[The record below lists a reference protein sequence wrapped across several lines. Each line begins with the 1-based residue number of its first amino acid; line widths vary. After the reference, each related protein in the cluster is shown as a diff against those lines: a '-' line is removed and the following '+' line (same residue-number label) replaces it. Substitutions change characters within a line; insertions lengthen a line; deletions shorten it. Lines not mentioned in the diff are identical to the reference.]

1 MGLRLTFIIPN
12 GTWRHLVLPL
22 TRPLLLYGSKNNSH
36 PSWTL
41 IRIVCAFCSCCVLM
55 FSLTLSVLVPI
66 YDAHSRSFMFT
77 KEDFVGLPSFPR
89 FKKPGDPKLADLPPN
104 ALVTV
109 FFTMNTYLST
119 RAPPTPSS
127 IKAPVASSSSQNNT
141 SAKGSSTRADDP
153 FVSSSSSTQVLSP
166 NLQFLLYHG
175 MIPDE
180 ADD

>member
-1 MGLRLTFIIPN
+1 
-12 GTWRHLVLPL
+12 
-22 TRPLLLYGSKNNSH
+22 
-36 PSWTL
+36 
-41 IRIVCAFCSCCVLM
+41 
-55 FSLTLSVLVPI
+55 
-66 YDAHSRSFMFT
+66 MFT

-127 IKAPVASSSSQNNT
+127 IKTPVASSSSRNNLIST
-141 SAKGSSTRADDP
+141 PAKGSSTRADDA
-153 FVSSSSSTQVLSP
+153 FTSNSSSTQVLSP

-175 MIPDE
+175 MIPD
-180 ADD
+180 DD